1 MSNIADSFCDT
12 INHNLGEQKV
22 TDLLNS
28 ADYKVFVIE
37 NSFESTDDENGTL
50 EVSFSDGSK
59 AKVEIHDDQVKAF
72 SEFGFN
78 AQPFVKVKM
87 AGAVVYSNGTDVFVQ
102 FDNCKKTVRMSSDSH
117 GEIQMTGT
125 GPLKKYDEF
134 LTIFK

>member
-1 MSNIADSFCDT
+1 MSNTADCFCST
-12 INHNLGEQKV
+12 VNHNLGEQKV

-28 ADYKVFVIE
+28 ADYKNFVIE
-37 NSFESTDDENGTL
+37 SSFESTDDENGTL
-50 EVSFSDGSK
+50 KVTFSDGSK
-59 AKVEIHDDQVKAF
+59 AKVEVYDGQVKAF
-72 SEFGFN
+72 WEFGFN

-87 AGAVVYSNGTDVFVQ
+87 GEAVVYSNGSDVFVQ
-102 FDNCKKTVRMSSDSH
+102 FDNCKKTIRMSSNSH